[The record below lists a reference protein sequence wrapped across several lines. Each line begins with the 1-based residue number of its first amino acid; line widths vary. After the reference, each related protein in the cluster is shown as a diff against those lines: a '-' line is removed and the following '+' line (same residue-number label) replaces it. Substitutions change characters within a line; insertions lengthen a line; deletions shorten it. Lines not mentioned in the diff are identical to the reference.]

1 MLPDIDIGYRGMV
14 DTLIDD
20 LDRQL
25 TQCLG
30 VDGRASFAAIAEVL
44 GVSDQT
50 IARRYRRL
58 RSTRALRVVGLPSP
72 KKGYASWFLRMR
84 CVPGSGEAIATALA
98 RREDT
103 AWVQL
108 LSGDTEVLCALR
120 GDPREGSDAL
130 LARLPRSN
138 RIVAV
143 TAYSRLHI
151 FSAGT
156 DALGFL
162 DVLPAAQLA
171 PLLRP
176 SSGGHPAELGPLDDA
191 LFGALAVDGRTPYAD
206 LAVATGWSET
216 TVRRRVDQLRD
227 AGLLYFDLELDMPAF
242 GFRSTV
248 WMWLSVPPSQLAEVG
263 SALAKFPEVAYAVA
277 TTGPAN
283 LAACAV
289 CRSQEELYEFLT
301 DKVGALPGV
310 ERMETA
316 PVIRTVKQAS
326 PIMVPVKNKG
336 PNHLPERTLYCTGQ
350 VRAGL
355 LPRESSVKVD
365 MTLHLKIVGGCTC
378 DAVCE
383 PIITETAR
391 EGLPWRRWSEL
402 LMGASWR
409 LRSPAIPLENPCSC
423 CTARRA
429 PSSARGRA
437 ESSFIGS
444 ESA

>member
-1 MLPDIDIGYRGMV
+1 MLPDTDTGYGEMV
-14 DTLIDD
+14 ETLTIDD

-58 RSTRALRVVGLPSP
+58 RSTGTLRVVGLPSP

-98 RREDT
+98 RRDDT

-151 FSAGT
+151 FSGGT

-162 DVLPAAQLA
+162 DVLPASRLA

-191 LFGALAVDGRTPYAD
+191 LFAALAVDGRAPYAD
-206 LAVATGWSET
+206 LATATGWSET
-216 TVRRRVDQLRD
+216 TVRRRTDQLRD

-248 WMWLSVPPSQLAEVG
+248 WMWLSVPPSQLASVG
-263 SALAKFPEVAYAVA
+263 SELAKFPEVAYAIA

-316 PVIRTVKQAS
+316 PVIHTVKQAS
-326 PIMVPVKNKG
+326 PIV
-336 PNHLPERTLYCTGQ
+336 
-350 VRAGL
+350 A
-355 LPRESSVKVD
+355 SVNY
-365 MTLHLKIVGGCTC
+365 I
-378 DAVCE
+378 
-383 PIITETAR
+383 
-391 EGLPWRRWSEL
+391 
-402 LMGASWR
+402 
-409 LRSPAIPLENPCSC
+409 
-423 CTARRA
+423 
-429 PSSARGRA
+429 
-437 ESSFIGS
+437 
-444 ESA
+444 